1 MEALS
6 TGRKREVMDD
16 FKEGYYAKVVRV
28 MSNWKTGEGSEEIVW
43 VPLMDMALGKV
54 QRVDVVNS
62 AYITLADGYAY
73 PREALEKIEEP
84 VFDDPEP
91 TGEQCELLKR
101 MTARIGADDFPEF
114 AKHPGRCINCGAEL
128 SGVSVLST
136 IPRIEEVLARME
148 QEIAQLR
155 AAITMVFDEVK
166 RLGLR
171 GDE

>member
-1 MEALS
+1 
-6 TGRKREVMDD
+6 MDD
-16 FKEGYYAKVVRV
+16 FKGGDYAKVVRV
-28 MSNWKTGEGSEEIVW
+28 MSNWKTGEGSEEIIW
-43 VPLMDMALGKV
+43 LVPEMDMALGKV

-73 PREALEKIEEP
+73 PREALEKIAEP
-84 VFDDPEP
+84 VLDDPGL

-128 SGVSVLST
+128 SSVSVLST
-136 IPRIEEVLARME
+136 IPRIEEALARME
-148 QEIAQLR
+148 QEIVQLK
-155 AAITMVFDEVK
+155 AVITVAFDEIK